1 MAVRDGFGKIA
12 TDGLVFAFDAGDPYN
27 SYKGKPGTNLFKEP
41 VAWVGDANDI
51 NYYNTGQNFYSQTG
65 EEFAY
70 IPTLGTRRV
79 KYVKIKNDFTGCGP
93 EYCRCCPS
101 LFRYGD
107 WGITVEPSTTYA
119 YTLIYKCDSGYTNPN
134 YLYHYQYG
142 ASGYITEYGLH
153 NDSNRTHL
161 GDGWYFAWG
170 LLTTN
175 AATTTLYPGMWYYN
189 YNIMDKVSVAA
200 VNFVKG
206 TEIRNP
212 KQMFLPSGSRTST
225 EALIDLTGNVILDV
239 STVSFD
245 SSGVITFDGTDDYID
260 VPAASWNILTT
271 HTLEAVFKPTGTPSG
286 GYHVLF
292 QKEGGYSGGAVYG
305 LRAND
310 LGQLFAMICYDNQAA
325 NQNTLGS
332 AISITN
338 GTWYHVVATFDSSY
352 SWKLY
357 VNGELHN
364 STTLTGNPYQ
374 NSSAITIGQGDGRKT
389 NGQLPVMKIYNR
401 ALTATEVSQNFNHYK
416 SRYNL

>member
-1 MAVRDGFGKIA
+1 MAVRDGFGKVA

-51 NYYNTGQNFYSQTG
+51 NYYGTGQNFYSQTG

-142 ASGYITEYGLH
+142 PSGYVTEYGLH

-189 YNIMDKVSVAA
+189 YNVLDKVSVAA

-212 KQMFLPSGSRTST
+212 KQMFLPSGSRSDT
-225 EALIDLTGNVILDV
+225 EALIDLTGNAVLDL
-239 STVSFD
+239 SNVSFD
-245 SSGVITFDGTDDYID
+245 SNSKIVFDGTNDYINLGNSNVYNQFEGD
-260 VPAASWNILTT
+260 FTVAALVKRYPNGGTWGTIIGDYYTSGTTSPDEWQIMVSSAGNIFLYN
-271 HTLEAVFKPTGTPSG
+271 TGYVVSPI
-286 GYHVLF
+286 
-292 QKEGGYSGGAVYG
+292 YSGVPVNNWMYIVLTRTGP
-305 LRAND
+305 N
-310 LGQLFAMICYDNQAA
+310 
-325 NQNTLGS
+325 
-332 AISITN
+332 IT
-338 GTWYHVVATFDSSY
+338 
-352 SWKLY
+352 LY
-357 VNGELHN
+357 VNNVVIATATSTRKYGGDAGNLNIGIDGDNASEPFTGEIDVV
-364 STTLTGNPYQ
+364 Q
-374 NSSAITIGQGDGRKT
+374 
-389 NGQLPVMKIYNR
+389 IYNR
-401 ALTATEVSQNFNHYK
+401 ALAATEVSQNFNHYK